1 MPDNQSGKFRP
12 KRVNFAQ
19 ISNTALQDN
28 NLSLKAKGLYSLIQ
42 SLITLPGEDQL
53 LLWKIKKK
61 CKEKEKAFDSAWKEL
76 KDAGY
81 LKQYRMPSGK
91 NDAFAY
97 EYELLDEADVN
108 MPSLINLNKKGE
120 VIKPKLDVPKDEHNT
135 ENWHTPQNG
144 GYANSETEPVQN
156 SISHTP
162 HLAPYADGTQC
173 EAHPMPKGG
182 DIRNTKSRNTKQRNT
197 KSVSPSTVNDGQT
210 DEICESLKKQIEYDY
225 FEDNYPDDIL
235 GIDAIVNCA
244 VEILATPSTK
254 INGVEQTRETLIQYI
269 SRIDSCTIKEFLEHM
284 RSKKMREVKNINSYW
299 RSALINFLREQE
311 LLKLTM

>member
-12 KRVNFAQ
+12 RRVNFAQ

-81 LKQYRMPSGK
+81 LKQYRIPSGK

-120 VIKPKLDVPKDEHNT
+120 VIKPKSDVPQEEHST
-135 ENWHTPQNG
+135 ENWHTLQNG
-144 GYANSETEPVQN
+144 GYANSETEPDQN
-156 SISHTP
+156 LISHTP

-173 EAHPMPKGG
+173 EAHPMPNGG
-182 DIRNTKSRNTKQRNT
+182 GIRNTEPNNTKPNNI
-197 KSVSPSTVNDGQT
+197 KSISQSEDDGQT
-210 DEICESLKKQIEYDY
+210 DEIREKLKEQIEYDY
-225 FEDNYPDDIL
+225 FEENNPQDIM
-235 GIDAIVNCA
+235 GIDAIVDCIA
-244 VEILATPSTK
+244 DMLSRPVTK
-254 INGVEQTRETLIQYI
+254 VSGVAQSRESLQSYINRV
-269 SRIDSCTIKEFLEHM
+269 DSCTIKEFLEHM
-284 RSKKMREVKNINSYW
+284 RSKNLSGVQNITAYW
-299 RSALINFLREQE
+299 QSALINFLREQE
-311 LLKLTM
+311 LLKLQV